1 MKYSDHIS
9 LNSPCFCFLIVY
21 NNDVKKSLYILI
33 FLLALSLS
41 VLADW
46 RIEVKEIYDGDT
58 ITADIY
64 LGLGVVLTNQKIR
77 LLYIDAPELKGK
89 GVDDVERVR
98 GYEAKEYLIS
108 LLKDKE
114 VHLFI
119 DPKEKER
126 DSFGRILGILKVDGI
141 SINDR
146 MISEGHAVPF
156 DK

>member
-1 MKYSDHIS
+1 MKRS
-9 LNSPCFCFLIVY
+9 LFT
-21 NNDVKKSLYILI
+21 
-33 FLLALSLS
+33 LLVFIALSLP

-46 RIEVKEIYDGDT
+46 RIEVKDIYDGDT

-77 LLYIDAPELKGK
+77 LLYINAPELKGK
-89 GVDDVERVR
+89 GVDDAQRIR
-98 GYEAKEYLIS
+98 GYEAKEYLLS